1 MTDKVGKYQG
11 MLNNIQL
18 LEEQEEVLQ
27 DKLNELVE
35 EQYLFKDNTFYYVDE
50 ARELYKEIVELTSKK
65 DNLIGMAKRLKARRE
80 TRDKAKIRR
89 KKQRK

>member
-1 MTDKVGKYQG
+1 MADKVGKYQG

-27 DKLNELVE
+27 DRLNELVE
-35 EQYLFKDNTFYYVDE
+35 EQYLFKDNTFYYADE

-65 DNLIGMAKRLKARRE
+65 DNLKGMAKRLKARRE
-80 TRDKAKIRR
+80 ARDKAKIRR